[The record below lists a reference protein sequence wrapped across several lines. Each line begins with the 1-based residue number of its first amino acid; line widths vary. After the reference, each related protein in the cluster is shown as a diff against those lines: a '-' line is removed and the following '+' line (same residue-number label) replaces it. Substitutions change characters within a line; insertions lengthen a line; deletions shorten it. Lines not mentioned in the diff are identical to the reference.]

1 MHRSNPIKLIIARFG
16 TPLAVLFAALYVLL
30 ALTACGSGPTSVPG
44 AGEKAQSELKKF
56 NAPVRSTITLGKVGV
71 LSKTSAITLRR
82 LILTAVSNGTPADT
96 VRDTSTVGGT
106 EAQTVRRV
114 LKLKPLVTWT
124 LKARTYDQRDSVIH
138 AGESP
143 SFAVNPADT
152 ADISL
157 NLASRFVMYQA
168 QFTNLPASVSGG
180 SAGRIGINL
189 NRLVLRIDGAAKAD
203 STAPGGLFAGG
214 SNVNLNFDYVTP
226 GLHTVAMEAYGSI
239 NGWQGLLFSGTAT
252 FSSTAGQDGS
262 QPVTLN
268 WVGPNHAGAEL
279 TIILG
284 RIGKVTVIGGFN
296 PML

>member
-1 MHRSNPIKLIIARFG
+1 MPFQREGTIAMQR
-16 TPLAVLFAALYVLL
+16 TPLIRLLSALYAAL
-30 ALTACGSGPTSVPG
+30 ALMACGSGPTSVPSI
-44 AGEKAQSELKKF
+44 EDKAKAELAKF
-56 NAPVRSTITLGKVGV
+56 NSPVKSTITLGKVGV

-82 LILTAVSNGTPADT
+82 LILTAVSNATPADT

-106 EAQTVRRV
+106 EAQTVKRV
-114 LKLKPLVTWT
+114 LKLKPLVSWT
-124 LKARTYDQRDSVIH
+124 LKARTFDQRDSVIH
-138 AGESP
+138 TGQSQAFS
-143 SFAVNPADT
+143 VNPADT
-152 ADISL
+152 AEVSL

-168 QFTNLPASVSGG
+168 QFTNLPTSVSGG

-203 STAPGGLFAGG
+203 STAPGGLFSGG
-214 SNVNLNFDYVTP
+214 SNVILNFDYVTP